1 MYHQFLKFDWLLE
14 KKKKNQEFNMKY
26 TLKKVFSTEED

>member
-14 KKKKNQEFNMKY
+14 KKNSQEFNMKY